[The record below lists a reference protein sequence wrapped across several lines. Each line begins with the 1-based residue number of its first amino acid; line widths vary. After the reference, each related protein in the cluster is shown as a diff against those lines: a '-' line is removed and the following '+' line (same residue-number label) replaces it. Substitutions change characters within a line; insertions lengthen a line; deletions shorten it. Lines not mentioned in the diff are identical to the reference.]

1 MMRIKSAFLALKKRF
16 LFSVLLLIQITFGLA
31 TITSSINVFYNL
43 HHLNDKSSSVLN
55 VDKTYLINFETTA
68 DRLQSKKFNK
78 EQIQE
83 VYKTIQQNKDV
94 ISYGTYEQ
102 RVIEIESSNRP
113 LQTSMITDLKH
124 KTFRDDRPT
133 IKTIFVD
140 ENYYKML
147 HLPLK
152 SEEGF
157 LHEDFKKNSEE
168 KTKVLMGSYFKKYF
182 QVGDTINNQ
191 YTIIGFLPENKFIVN
206 NNNPL
211 NAYLKLD
218 YAMIMP
224 MSSNRYEKYEAMFL
238 RLHQSTV
245 LYLRKDADV
254 KKLEESILLKG
265 NDGTFY
271 LKSLGNEINE
281 GVTLDSYS
289 EIPQLIVGILFVL
302 FSIVG
307 IVVTTIISILM
318 RKREFGIKIAFG
330 ESKFGMFIQI
340 VLENII
346 VAIVGLGMSLVY
358 FSWRYGALLQMSKDI
373 KTATVLDFKLD
384 MPILFLV
391 FLFLL
396 MIIIVSNVIVFL
408 YIRKLEP
415 KTLIGGME

>member
-55 VDKTYLINFETTA
+55 VDKTYLVTFERTT
-68 DRLQSKKFNK
+68 DRLQSNQFNK
-78 EQIQE
+78 EQIQA
-83 VYKTIQQNKDV
+83 VYNTIHQNKDV
-94 ISYGTYEQ
+94 ISYGTYEESL
-102 RVIEIESSNRP
+102 IEIESSNRP
-113 LQTSMITDLKH
+113 LQNSMIADLKH
-124 KTFRDDRPT
+124 KTFHDERPT
-133 IKTIFVD
+133 VQTIVVD
-140 ENYYKML
+140 ENYYKLL

-152 SEEGF
+152 PEEVF
-157 LHEDFKKNSEE
+157 LHEDFQKNSED

-191 YTIIGFLPENKFIVN
+191 YTIIGFLPENKFIVDN
-206 NNNPL
+206 NSTNV
-211 NAYLKLD
+211 YLKLD

-224 MSSNRYEKYEAMFL
+224 MSFDRYENYEGMFL

-245 LYLRKDADV
+245 LHLQKDADI
-254 KKLEESILLKG
+254 KKLEESIQLKG
-265 NDGTFY
+265 NGGTFP
-271 LKSLGNEINE
+271 LKNLGDEINIDF
-281 GVTLDSYS
+281 TLNSYS
-289 EIPQLIVGILFVL
+289 EIPQLIIGILFIL

-307 IVVTTIISILM
+307 IVVTTIVSILM
-318 RKREFGIKIAFG
+318 RKREFGIKIVFG

-358 FSWRYGALLQMSKDI
+358 FSWRYGRLLQMSKDF
-373 KTATVLDFKLD
+373 KVASVLDFKLD

-396 MIIIVSNVIVFL
+396 LIIVVSNVIVFL
-408 YIRKLEP
+408 FIRKLEP

>member
-1 MMRIKSAFLALKKRF
+1 MRIKSAFIALKKRF

-43 HHLNDKSSSVLN
+43 NYLNDKSSSVLN
-55 VDKTYLINFETTA
+55 GDKTYLVTFEMTT
-68 DRLQSKKFNK
+68 DRLQSNQFNK
-78 EQIQE
+78 EKIQA
-83 VYKTIQQNKDV
+83 VYNTIHQNKDV
-94 ISYGTYEQ
+94 ISYGTYEE

-113 LQTSMITDLKH
+113 FQNSMITDLKH
-124 KTFRDDRPT
+124 KTFHDERPT

-152 SEEGF
+152 PEEGF
-157 LHEDFKKNSEE
+157 SYDDFQKNSEE

-191 YTIIGFLPENKFIVN
+191 YTITGFLPENKFIVN
-206 NNNPL
+206 NNTANT
-211 NAYLKLD
+211 YLKLD

-224 MSSNRYEKYEAMFL
+224 MSFDRFEKYEAMFL

-245 LYLRKDADV
+245 LYLQKGADV
-254 KKLEESILLKG
+254 KKLEESIQLKG
-265 NDGTFY
+265 NGGTFH
-271 LKSLGNEINE
+271 LKSLGDEINE
-281 GVTLDSYS
+281 DVTLNGYS
-289 EIPQLIVGILFVL
+289 EIPQLIVGILFIV

-307 IVVTTIISILM
+307 IVVTTIVSILM

-346 VAIVGLGMSLVY
+346 VAITGLGMSIAY
-358 FSWRYGALLQMSKDI
+358 FSWRYGVLLQMSKDL
-373 KTATVLDFKLD
+373 KEATVLDFKLD

-396 MIIIVSNVIVFL
+396 LIIIVSNVTVFL
-408 YIRKLEP
+408 FIRKLEP

>member
-55 VDKTYLINFETTA
+55 VDKTYLVTFERTT
-68 DRLQSKKFNK
+68 DRLQSNQFNK
-78 EQIQE
+78 EQIQA
-83 VYKTIQQNKDV
+83 VYNTIHQNKDV
-94 ISYGTYEQ
+94 ISYGTYEESL
-102 RVIEIESSNRP
+102 IEIESSNRP
-113 LQTSMITDLKH
+113 LQNSMIADLKH
-124 KTFRDDRPT
+124 KTFHDERPT
-133 IKTIFVD
+133 VQTIVVD
-140 ENYYKML
+140 ENYYKLL

-152 SEEGF
+152 PEEVF
-157 LHEDFKKNSEE
+157 LHEDFQKNSED

-191 YTIIGFLPENKFIVN
+191 YTIIGFLPENKFIVDN
-206 NNNPL
+206 NSTNV
-211 NAYLKLD
+211 YLKLD

-224 MSSNRYEKYEAMFL
+224 MSFDRYENYEGMFL

-245 LYLRKDADV
+245 LHLQKDADI
-254 KKLEESILLKG
+254 KKLEESIQLKG
-265 NDGTFY
+265 NGGTFH
-271 LKSLGNEINE
+271 LKNLGDEINID
-281 GVTLDSYS
+281 VTLNSYS
-289 EIPQLIVGILFVL
+289 EIPQLIIGILFIL

-307 IVVTTIISILM
+307 IVVTTIVSILM
-318 RKREFGIKIAFG
+318 RKREFGIRIVFG

-346 VAIVGLGMSLVY
+346 VAIAGLGMSLVY
-358 FSWRYGALLQMSKDI
+358 FSWRYGRLLQMSKDF
-373 KTATVLDFKLD
+373 KVASVLDFKLN
-384 MPILFLV
+384 MPIIFLV

-396 MIIIVSNVIVFL
+396 LIIIVSNFIVFL
-408 YIRKLEP
+408 FIRKLEP

>member
-1 MMRIKSAFLALKKRF
+1 MMRIKSAFIALKKRF

-55 VDKTYLINFETTA
+55 VDKTYLVTFERTT
-68 DRLQSKKFNK
+68 DRLQSNQFNK
-78 EQIQE
+78 EQIQA
-83 VYKTIQQNKDV
+83 VYNTIHQNKDV
-94 ISYGTYEQ
+94 ISYGTYEESL
-102 RVIEIESSNRP
+102 IEIESSNRP
-113 LQTSMITDLKH
+113 LQNSMIDDLKH
-124 KTFRDDRPT
+124 KTFHDERPT
-133 IKTIFVD
+133 VQTIVVD
-140 ENYYKML
+140 ENYYQLL

-152 SEEGF
+152 PEEVF
-157 LHEDFKKNSEE
+157 LHEDFQKNSED

-206 NNNPL
+206 NNSTNV
-211 NAYLKLD
+211 YLKLD

-224 MSSNRYEKYEAMFL
+224 MSSDRYENYEGMFL

-245 LYLRKDADV
+245 LHLQKDADI
-254 KKLEESILLKG
+254 KKLEESIQLKG
-265 NDGTFY
+265 NGGTFH
-271 LKSLGNEINE
+271 LKNLGDEINID
-281 GVTLDSYS
+281 VTLNSYS
-289 EIPQLIVGILFVL
+289 EIPQLIIGILFIL

-307 IVVTTIISILM
+307 IVVTTIVSILM
-318 RKREFGIKIAFG
+318 RKREFGIKIVFG

-346 VAIVGLGMSLVY
+346 VAIAGLGISLFY
-358 FSWRYGALLQMSKDI
+358 FSWRYGRLLQMSKDF
-373 KTATVLDFKLD
+373 KVASVLDFKLN
-384 MPILFLV
+384 MPIIFLV

-396 MIIIVSNVIVFL
+396 LIIIVSNVIVFL
-408 YIRKLEP
+408 FIRKLEP

>member
-55 VDKTYLINFETTA
+55 VDKTYLVTFERTT
-68 DRLQSKKFNK
+68 DRLQSNQFNK
-78 EQIQE
+78 EQIQA
-83 VYKTIQQNKDV
+83 VYNTIHQNKDV
-94 ISYGTYEQ
+94 ISYGTYEESL
-102 RVIEIESSNRP
+102 IEIESSNRP
-113 LQTSMITDLKH
+113 LQNSMIADLKH
-124 KTFRDDRPT
+124 KTFHDERPT
-133 IKTIFVD
+133 VQTIVVD
-140 ENYYKML
+140 ENYYKLL

-152 SEEGF
+152 PEEVF
-157 LHEDFKKNSEE
+157 LHEDFQKNSED

-206 NNNPL
+206 NNSTNV
-211 NAYLKLD
+211 YLKLD

-224 MSSNRYEKYEAMFL
+224 MSSDRYENYEGMFL

-245 LYLRKDADV
+245 LHLQKDADI
-254 KKLEESILLKG
+254 KKLEESIQLKG
-265 NDGTFY
+265 NGGTFH
-271 LKSLGNEINE
+271 LKNLGAEINIDI
-281 GVTLDSYS
+281 TLNGYS
-289 EIPQLIVGILFVL
+289 EIPQLIIGILFIL

-307 IVVTTIISILM
+307 IVVTTIVSILM
-318 RKREFGIKIAFG
+318 RKREFGIKIVFG

-346 VAIVGLGMSLVY
+346 VAIAGLGMSLVY
-358 FSWRYGALLQMSKDI
+358 FSWRYGRLLQMSKDF
-373 KTATVLDFKLD
+373 KVASVLDFKLN
-384 MPILFLV
+384 MPIIFLV

-396 MIIIVSNVIVFL
+396 LIIVVSNFIVFL
-408 YIRKLEP
+408 FIRKLEP
-415 KTLIGGME
+415 KILIGGME

>member
-1 MMRIKSAFLALKKRF
+1 MRIKSAFLALKKRF

-43 HHLNDKSSSVLN
+43 YHLNDKSSSVLN
-55 VDKTYLINFETTA
+55 VDKTYLVTFERAT
-68 DRLQSKKFNK
+68 DRLQSNQFNK
-78 EQIQE
+78 EQIQA
-83 VYKTIQQNKDV
+83 VYNTIHQNKDV
-94 ISYGTYEQ
+94 ISYGTYEESL
-102 RVIEIESSNRP
+102 IEIESSNRP
-113 LQTSMITDLKH
+113 LQNSMIADLKH
-124 KTFRDDRPT
+124 KTFHDERPT
-133 IKTIFVD
+133 VQTIVVD
-140 ENYYKML
+140 ENYYKLL

-152 SEEGF
+152 PEEVF
-157 LHEDFKKNSEE
+157 LHEDFQKNSED

-191 YTIIGFLPENKFIVN
+191 YTIIGFLPENKFIVDN
-206 NNNPL
+206 NSTNV
-211 NAYLKLD
+211 YLKLD

-224 MSSNRYEKYEAMFL
+224 MSFDRYENYEGMFL

-245 LYLRKDADV
+245 LHLQKDADI
-254 KKLEESILLKG
+254 KKLEESIQLKG
-265 NDGTFY
+265 NGGTFH
-271 LKSLGNEINE
+271 LKNLGDEINIDF
-281 GVTLDSYS
+281 TLNSYS
-289 EIPQLIVGILFVL
+289 EIPQLIIGILFIL

-307 IVVTTIISILM
+307 IVVTTIVSILM
-318 RKREFGIKIAFG
+318 RKREFGIKIVFG

-358 FSWRYGALLQMSKDI
+358 FSWRYGRLLQMSKDF
-373 KTATVLDFKLD
+373 KVASVLDFKLD

-396 MIIIVSNVIVFL
+396 LIIVVSNVIVFL
-408 YIRKLEP
+408 FIRKLEP

>member
-1 MMRIKSAFLALKKRF
+1 MMRIKSAFIALKKRF

-43 HHLNDKSSSVLN
+43 HYLNDKSSSVLN
-55 VDKTYLINFETTA
+55 VDKTYLVTFEMTT
-68 DRLQSKKFNK
+68 DRLQSNQFNEEK
-78 EQIQE
+78 IQA
-83 VYKTIQQNKDV
+83 VYNTIHQNKDV
-94 ISYGTYEQ
+94 ISYGTYEE

-113 LQTSMITDLKH
+113 FQNSMITDLKH
-124 KTFRDDRPT
+124 KTFHDERPT

-152 SEEGF
+152 PEEGF
-157 LHEDFKKNSEE
+157 SHDDFQKNSEE
-168 KTKVLMGSYFKKYF
+168 KIKVLMGSYFKKYF

-191 YTIIGFLPENKFIVN
+191 YTITGFLPENKFIVN
-206 NNNPL
+206 NNMTNT
-211 NAYLKLD
+211 YLKLD

-224 MSSNRYEKYEAMFL
+224 MSFDRFEKYEAMFL

-245 LYLRKDADV
+245 LYLQKGADV
-254 KKLEESILLKG
+254 KKLEDSIQLKG
-265 NDGTFY
+265 NGGTFH
-271 LKSLGNEINE
+271 LKSLGDEINE
-281 GVTLDSYS
+281 DVTLNGYS
-289 EIPQLIVGILFVL
+289 EIPQLIVGILFIV

-307 IVVTTIISILM
+307 IVVTTIVSILM

-340 VLENII
+340 LLENII
-346 VAIVGLGMSLVY
+346 VAITGLGMSIAY
-358 FSWRYGALLQMSKDI
+358 FSWRYGVLLQMSKDL
-373 KTATVLDFKLD
+373 KEATVLDFKLD

-396 MIIIVSNVIVFL
+396 LIIIVSNVIVFL
-408 YIRKLEP
+408 FIRKLEP

>member
-1 MMRIKSAFLALKKRF
+1 MMKIKSAFLALKKRL

-68 DRLQSKKFNK
+68 DRSQSNKFNK

-113 LQTSMITDLKH
+113 LQTSMINDLKH
-124 KTFRDDRPT
+124 KTYHDDRPT

-140 ENYYKML
+140 ENYYKLL

-152 SEEGF
+152 FEEGF
-157 LHEDFKKNSEE
+157 LHEDFQKNSEE

-191 YTIIGFLPENKFIVN
+191 YTITGFLPENKFIVN
-206 NNNPL
+206 NNTTNT
-211 NAYLKLD
+211 YLKLD

-245 LYLRKDADV
+245 LYLQKGADI
-254 KKLEESILLKG
+254 KKLEESIQLKG

-271 LKSLGNEINE
+271 LKSLGEEINE

-289 EIPQLIVGILFVL
+289 EIPQLIVGILFIL

-373 KTATVLDFKLD
+373 KTVTVLDFKLD
-384 MPILFLV
+384 MPILLLV

-396 MIIIVSNVIVFL
+396 LIIVVSNVIVFL
-408 YIRKLEP
+408 FIRKLEP

>member
-1 MMRIKSAFLALKKRF
+1 MMRIKSAFLALKKRL

-68 DRLQSKKFNK
+68 DRSQSNKFNK

-113 LQTSMITDLKH
+113 LQTSMINDLKH
-124 KTFRDDRPT
+124 KTYHDDRPT

-140 ENYYKML
+140 ENYYKLL

-152 SEEGF
+152 FEEGF
-157 LHEDFKKNSEE
+157 LHEDFQKNSEE

-191 YTIIGFLPENKFIVN
+191 YTITGFLPENKFIVN
-206 NNNPL
+206 NNTTNT
-211 NAYLKLD
+211 YLKLD

-238 RLHQSTV
+238 ILHQSTV
-245 LYLRKDADV
+245 LYLQKGADI
-254 KKLEESILLKG
+254 KKLEESIQLKG

-271 LKSLGNEINE
+271 LKSLGEEINE

-289 EIPQLIVGILFVL
+289 EIPQLIVGILFIL

-373 KTATVLDFKLD
+373 KTVTVLDFKLD

-396 MIIIVSNVIVFL
+396 LIIVVSNVIVFL
-408 YIRKLEP
+408 FIRKLEP

>member
-1 MMRIKSAFLALKKRF
+1 MRIKSAFIALKKRF

-43 HHLNDKSSSVLN
+43 NYLNDKSSSVLN
-55 VDKTYLINFETTA
+55 GDKTYLVTFEMTT
-68 DRLQSKKFNK
+68 DRLQSNQFNK
-78 EQIQE
+78 EKIQA
-83 VYKTIQQNKDV
+83 VYNTIHQNKDV
-94 ISYGTYEQ
+94 ISYGTNEE

-113 LQTSMITDLKH
+113 FQNSMITDLKH
-124 KTFRDDRPT
+124 KTFHDERPT

-152 SEEGF
+152 PEEGF
-157 LHEDFKKNSEE
+157 SYDDFQKNSEE

-191 YTIIGFLPENKFIVN
+191 YTITGFLPENKFIVN
-206 NNNPL
+206 NNTTNT
-211 NAYLKLD
+211 YLKLD

-224 MSSNRYEKYEAMFL
+224 MSFDRFEKYEAMFL

-245 LYLRKDADV
+245 LYLQKGADV
-254 KKLEESILLKG
+254 KKLEESIQLKG
-265 NDGTFY
+265 NGGTFH
-271 LKSLGNEINE
+271 LKSLGDEINE
-281 GVTLDSYS
+281 DVTLNGYS
-289 EIPQLIVGILFVL
+289 EIPQLIVGILFIV

-307 IVVTTIISILM
+307 IVVTTIVSILM

-346 VAIVGLGMSLVY
+346 VAITGLGMSIAY
-358 FSWRYGALLQMSKDI
+358 FSWRYGVLLQMSKDL
-373 KTATVLDFKLD
+373 KEATVLDFKLD

-396 MIIIVSNVIVFL
+396 LIIIVSNVTVFL
-408 YIRKLEP
+408 FIRKLEP

>member
-1 MMRIKSAFLALKKRF
+1 MRIKSAFIALKKRF

-43 HHLNDKSSSVLN
+43 NYLNDKSSSVLN
-55 VDKTYLINFETTA
+55 GDKTYLVTFEMTT
-68 DRLQSKKFNK
+68 DRLQSNQFNK
-78 EQIQE
+78 EKIQA
-83 VYKTIQQNKDV
+83 VYNTIHQNKDV
-94 ISYGTYEQ
+94 ISYGTYEE

-113 LQTSMITDLKH
+113 FQNSMITDLKH
-124 KTFRDDRPT
+124 KTFHDERPT

-152 SEEGF
+152 PEEGF
-157 LHEDFKKNSEE
+157 SYDDFQKNSEE

-191 YTIIGFLPENKFIVN
+191 YTITGFLPENKFIVN
-206 NNNPL
+206 NNTTNT
-211 NAYLKLD
+211 YLKLD

-224 MSSNRYEKYEAMFL
+224 MSFDRFEKYEAMFL

-245 LYLRKDADV
+245 LYLQKGTDV
-254 KKLEESILLKG
+254 KKLEESIQLKG
-265 NDGTFY
+265 NGGTFH
-271 LKSLGNEINE
+271 LKSLGDEINE
-281 GVTLDSYS
+281 DVTLNGYS
-289 EIPQLIVGILFVL
+289 EIPQLIVGILFIV

-307 IVVTTIISILM
+307 IVVTTIVSILM

-346 VAIVGLGMSLVY
+346 VAITGLGMSIAY
-358 FSWRYGALLQMSKDI
+358 FSWRYGVLLQMSKDL
-373 KTATVLDFKLD
+373 KEATVLDFKLD

-396 MIIIVSNVIVFL
+396 LIIIVSNVTVFL
-408 YIRKLEP
+408 FIRKLEP

>member
-1 MMRIKSAFLALKKRF
+1 MRIKSAFIALKKRF

-43 HHLNDKSSSVLN
+43 HYLNDKSSSVLN
-55 VDKTYLINFETTA
+55 VDKTYLVTFERTT
-68 DRLQSKKFNK
+68 DRLQSNPFNK
-78 EQIQE
+78 EKIRAI
-83 VYKTIQQNKDV
+83 YNTIHQNKDV
-94 ISYGTYEQ
+94 ISYGTYEE

-113 LQTSMITDLKH
+113 FQNSMITDLKH
-124 KTFRDDRPT
+124 KTFHDERPT

-152 SEEGF
+152 PEEGF
-157 LHEDFKKNSEE
+157 SHDDFQKNSEE

-182 QVGDTINNQ
+182 QVGDTMNNQ
-191 YTIIGFLPENKFIVN
+191 YTITGFLPENKFIVN
-206 NNNPL
+206 NNTTNT
-211 NAYLKLD
+211 YLKLD
-218 YAMIMP
+218 YAMILP
-224 MSSNRYEKYEAMFL
+224 MSFDRFEKYEAMFL

-245 LYLRKDADV
+245 LYLQKGADV
-254 KKLEESILLKG
+254 KKLEESIQLKG
-265 NDGTFY
+265 NGGTFH
-271 LKSLGNEINE
+271 LKSLGDEINE
-281 GVTLDSYS
+281 DVTLNGYS
-289 EIPQLIVGILFVL
+289 EIPQLIVGILFIV

-307 IVVTTIISILM
+307 IVVTTIVSILM
-318 RKREFGIKIAFG
+318 RKREFGIKIVFG

-346 VAIVGLGMSLVY
+346 VAITGLGMSIAY
-358 FSWRYGALLQMSKDI
+358 FSWRYGVLLQMSKDL
-373 KTATVLDFKLD
+373 KEATVLDFKLD

-396 MIIIVSNVIVFL
+396 LIIIVSNVIVFL
-408 YIRKLEP
+408 FIRKLEP

>member
-1 MMRIKSAFLALKKRF
+1 MRIKSAFLALKKRF

-55 VDKTYLINFETTA
+55 ADKTYLVTFEMTT
-68 DRLQSKKFNK
+68 DKLQSNKFNK

-83 VYKTIQQNKDV
+83 VYKTFQQNKDV
-94 ISYGTYEQ
+94 ISYGTYET

-113 LQTSMITDLKH
+113 FQNSMITDLKH

-133 IKTIFVD
+133 ITTIFVD

-147 HLPLK
+147 QLPLK

-157 LHEDFKKNSEE
+157 LHEDFQKNSEE

-191 YTIIGFLPENKFIVN
+191 YTITGFLPENKFIVN
-206 NNNPL
+206 NNTT
-211 NAYLKLD
+211 NAYSKLD
-218 YAMIMP
+218 YVMIIP
-224 MSSNRYEKYEAMFL
+224 MSSNRVEKYEAMFL

-254 KKLEESILLKG
+254 KKLEESIQLKG
-265 NDGTFY
+265 NGGTFY
-271 LKSLGNEINE
+271 LKNLGDEINE
-281 GVTLDSYS
+281 DVTFNSYS
-289 EIPQLIVGILFVL
+289 EIPQLIVGILFIL

-358 FSWRYGALLQMSKDI
+358 FSWRYGVLLQMSKDL
-373 KTATVLDFKLD
+373 KESTVLDFKLN

-396 MIIIVSNVIVFL
+396 LIIVVSNVIVFL
-408 YIRKLEP
+408 FIRKLEP

>member
-1 MMRIKSAFLALKKRF
+1 MRIKSAFIALKKRF

-43 HHLNDKSSSVLN
+43 HYLNDKSSSVLN
-55 VDKTYLINFETTA
+55 VDKTYLVTFEMTT
-68 DRLQSKKFNK
+68 DRLQSNQFNK
-78 EQIQE
+78 EKIQA
-83 VYKTIQQNKDV
+83 VYNTIHQNKDV
-94 ISYGTYEQ
+94 ISYGTYEE

-113 LQTSMITDLKH
+113 FQNSMITDLKH
-124 KTFRDDRPT
+124 KTFHDERPT

-152 SEEGF
+152 PEEGF
-157 LHEDFKKNSEE
+157 SYDDFQKNSEE

-191 YTIIGFLPENKFIVN
+191 YTITGFLPENKFIVN
-206 NNNPL
+206 NNTTNT
-211 NAYLKLD
+211 YLKLD

-224 MSSNRYEKYEAMFL
+224 MSFDRFEKYEAMFL

-245 LYLRKDADV
+245 LYLQKGADV
-254 KKLEESILLKG
+254 KKLEESIQLKG
-265 NDGTFY
+265 NGGTFH
-271 LKSLGNEINE
+271 LKSLGDEINE
-281 GVTLDSYS
+281 DVTLNGYS
-289 EIPQLIVGILFVL
+289 EIPQLIVGILFIV

-307 IVVTTIISILM
+307 IVVTTIVSILM

-346 VAIVGLGMSLVY
+346 VAITGLGMSIAY
-358 FSWRYGALLQMSKDI
+358 FSWRYGVLLQMSKDL
-373 KTATVLDFKLD
+373 KEATVLDFKLD

-396 MIIIVSNVIVFL
+396 LIIIVSNVIVFL
-408 YIRKLEP
+408 FIRKIEP

>member
-1 MMRIKSAFLALKKRF
+1 MMRIKSAFLALKKRL

-68 DRLQSKKFNK
+68 DRSQSNKFNK

-113 LQTSMITDLKH
+113 LQTSMINDLKH
-124 KTFRDDRPT
+124 KTYHDDRPT

-140 ENYYKML
+140 ENYYKLL

-152 SEEGF
+152 FEEGF
-157 LHEDFKKNSEE
+157 LHEDFQKNSEE

-182 QVGDTINNQ
+182 QVGDTINNR
-191 YTIIGFLPENKFIVN
+191 YTITGFLPENKFIVN
-206 NNNPL
+206 NNTTNT
-211 NAYLKLD
+211 YLKLD

-245 LYLRKDADV
+245 LYLQKGADI
-254 KKLEESILLKG
+254 KKLEESIQLKG

-271 LKSLGNEINE
+271 LKSLGEEINE
-281 GVTLDSYS
+281 GITLDSYS
-289 EIPQLIVGILFVL
+289 EIPQLIVGILFIL

-373 KTATVLDFKLD
+373 KTVTVLDFKLD

-396 MIIIVSNVIVFL
+396 LIIVVSNVIVFL
-408 YIRKLEP
+408 FIRKLEP

>member
-1 MMRIKSAFLALKKRF
+1 MMRIKSAFIALKKRF

-43 HHLNDKSSSVLN
+43 HYLNDKSSSVLN
-55 VDKTYLINFETTA
+55 VDKTYLVTFERTT
-68 DRLQSKKFNK
+68 DRLQSNPFNK
-78 EQIQE
+78 EKIRAI
-83 VYKTIQQNKDV
+83 YNTIHQNKDV
-94 ISYGTYEQ
+94 ISYGTYEE

-113 LQTSMITDLKH
+113 FQNSMITDLKH
-124 KTFRDDRPT
+124 KTFHDERPT

-152 SEEGF
+152 PEEGF
-157 LHEDFKKNSEE
+157 SHDDFQKNSEE

-182 QVGDTINNQ
+182 QVGDTMNNQ
-191 YTIIGFLPENKFIVN
+191 YTITGFLPENKFIVN
-206 NNNPL
+206 NNMTNT
-211 NAYLKLD
+211 YLKLD
-218 YAMIMP
+218 YAMILP
-224 MSSNRYEKYEAMFL
+224 MSFDRFEKYEAMFL

-245 LYLRKDADV
+245 LYLQKGADV
-254 KKLEESILLKG
+254 KKLEESIQLKG
-265 NDGTFY
+265 NGGTFH
-271 LKSLGNEINE
+271 LKSLGDEINE
-281 GVTLDSYS
+281 DVTLNGYS
-289 EIPQLIVGILFVL
+289 EIPQLIVGILFIV

-307 IVVTTIISILM
+307 IVVTTIVSILM

-346 VAIVGLGMSLVY
+346 VAITGLGMSIAY
-358 FSWRYGALLQMSKDI
+358 FSWRYGVLLQMSKDL
-373 KTATVLDFKLD
+373 KEATVLDFKLD

-396 MIIIVSNVIVFL
+396 LIIIVSNVIVFL
-408 YIRKLEP
+408 FIKKLEP

>member
-1 MMRIKSAFLALKKRF
+1 MRIKSAFIALKKRF

-43 HHLNDKSSSVLN
+43 NYLNDKSSSVLN
-55 VDKTYLINFETTA
+55 GDKTYLVTFEMTT
-68 DRLQSKKFNK
+68 DRLQGNQFNK
-78 EQIQE
+78 EKIQA
-83 VYKTIQQNKDV
+83 VYNTIHQNKDV
-94 ISYGTYEQ
+94 ISYGTYEE

-113 LQTSMITDLKH
+113 FQNSMITDLKN
-124 KTFRDDRPT
+124 KTFHDERPT

-152 SEEGF
+152 PEEGF
-157 LHEDFKKNSEE
+157 SYDDFQKNSEE

-191 YTIIGFLPENKFIVN
+191 YTITGFLPENKFIVN
-206 NNNPL
+206 NNTTNT
-211 NAYLKLD
+211 YLKLD

-224 MSSNRYEKYEAMFL
+224 MSFDRFEKYEAMFL

-245 LYLRKDADV
+245 LYLQKGADV
-254 KKLEESILLKG
+254 KKLEESIQLKG
-265 NDGTFY
+265 NGGTFH
-271 LKSLGNEINE
+271 LKSLGDEINE
-281 GVTLDSYS
+281 DVTLNGYS
-289 EIPQLIVGILFVL
+289 EIPQLIVGILFIV

-307 IVVTTIISILM
+307 IVVTTIVSILM

-346 VAIVGLGMSLVY
+346 VAITGLGMSIAY
-358 FSWRYGALLQMSKDI
+358 FSWRYGVLLQMSKDL
-373 KTATVLDFKLD
+373 KEATVLDFKLD

-396 MIIIVSNVIVFL
+396 LIIIVSNVTVFL
-408 YIRKLEP
+408 FIRKLEP

>member
-68 DRLQSKKFNK
+68 DRSQSKKFNK

-113 LQTSMITDLKH
+113 LQTSMINDLKH
-124 KTFRDDRPT
+124 KTYHDDRPT

-140 ENYYKML
+140 ENYYKLL

-152 SEEGF
+152 FEEGF
-157 LHEDFKKNSEE
+157 LHEDFQKNSEE

-191 YTIIGFLPENKFIVN
+191 YTITGFLPENKFIVN
-206 NNNPL
+206 NNTTNT
-211 NAYLKLD
+211 YLKLD

-245 LYLRKDADV
+245 LYLQKGADI
-254 KKLEESILLKG
+254 KKLEESIQLKG

-271 LKSLGNEINE
+271 LKSLGEEINE

-289 EIPQLIVGILFVL
+289 EIPQLIVGILFIL

-384 MPILFLV
+384 MPILLLV

-396 MIIIVSNVIVFL
+396 LIIIVSNVIVFL
-408 YIRKLEP
+408 FIRKLEP
-415 KTLIGGME
+415 KTLIGGMEE

>member
-1 MMRIKSAFLALKKRF
+1 MRIKSAFIALKKRF

-43 HHLNDKSSSVLN
+43 HYLNDKSSSVLN
-55 VDKTYLINFETTA
+55 VDKTYLVTFEMTT
-68 DRLQSKKFNK
+68 DRLQSNQFNK
-78 EQIQE
+78 EKIQA
-83 VYKTIQQNKDV
+83 VYNTIHQNKDV
-94 ISYGTYEQ
+94 ISYGTYEE

-113 LQTSMITDLKH
+113 FQNSMITDLKH
-124 KTFRDDRPT
+124 KTFHDERPT

-152 SEEGF
+152 PEEGF
-157 LHEDFKKNSEE
+157 SHDDFQKNSEE
-168 KTKVLMGSYFKKYF
+168 KTKILMGSYFKKYF

-191 YTIIGFLPENKFIVN
+191 YTITGFLPENKFIVN
-206 NNNPL
+206 NNTTNT
-211 NAYLKLD
+211 YLKLD

-224 MSSNRYEKYEAMFL
+224 MSFDKFEKYEAMFL

-245 LYLRKDADV
+245 LYLQKGADV
-254 KKLEESILLKG
+254 KKLEESIQLKG
-265 NDGTFY
+265 NDGTFH
-271 LKSLGNEINE
+271 LKNLGDEINE
-281 GVTLDSYS
+281 DVTLNGYS
-289 EIPQLIVGILFVL
+289 EIPQLIVGILFIV

-307 IVVTTIISILM
+307 IVVTTIVSILM

-346 VAIVGLGMSLVY
+346 VAITGLGMSIAY
-358 FSWRYGALLQMSKDI
+358 FSWRYGVLLQMSKDL
-373 KTATVLDFKLD
+373 KEATVLDFKLD

-396 MIIIVSNVIVFL
+396 LIIIVSNVIVFL
-408 YIRKLEP
+408 FIRKLEP

>member
-1 MMRIKSAFLALKKRF
+1 MMRIKSAFLALKKRL

-68 DRLQSKKFNK
+68 DRSQSNKFNK

-113 LQTSMITDLKH
+113 LQTSMINDLKH
-124 KTFRDDRPT
+124 KTYHDDRPT

-140 ENYYKML
+140 ENYYKLL

-152 SEEGF
+152 FEEGF
-157 LHEDFKKNSEE
+157 LHEDFQKNSEE

-191 YTIIGFLPENKFIVN
+191 YTITGFLPENKFIVN
-206 NNNPL
+206 NNTTNT
-211 NAYLKLD
+211 YLKLD

-224 MSSNRYEKYEAMFL
+224 MSSNRYENYEGMFL

-245 LYLRKDADV
+245 LHLRKDADV
-254 KKLEESILLKG
+254 KKLEKSIQLKG
-265 NDGTFY
+265 NGGTFY
-271 LKSLGNEINE
+271 LKNLGDEINID
-281 GVTLDSYS
+281 VTLNSYS
-289 EIPQLIVGILFVL
+289 EIPQLIVGILFIL

-318 RKREFGIKIAFG
+318 RKREFGIKIVFG

-340 VLENII
+340 VIENII
-346 VAIVGLGMSLVY
+346 VAIVGLGMSIAY
-358 FSWRYGALLQMSKDI
+358 FSWRYGTLLQMSKDF
-373 KTATVLDFKLD
+373 KAVSALDFKLD

-396 MIIIVSNVIVFL
+396 LIIVVSNVIVFL
-408 YIRKLEP
+408 FIRKLEP

>member
-1 MMRIKSAFLALKKRF
+1 MMRIKSVFLALKKRF

-55 VDKTYLINFETTA
+55 ADKTYLVTFEMTT
-68 DRLQSKKFNK
+68 DKLQSNKFNK

-94 ISYGTYEQ
+94 ISYGTYEA

-113 LQTSMITDLKH
+113 FQNSMITDLKH

-133 IKTIFVD
+133 ITTIFVD

-147 HLPLK
+147 QLPLK

-157 LHEDFKKNSEE
+157 LHEDFQKNSEE

-191 YTIIGFLPENKFIVN
+191 YTITGFLPENKFIVN
-206 NNNPL
+206 NNTT
-211 NAYLKLD
+211 NAYSKLD
-218 YAMIMP
+218 YVMIIP
-224 MSSNRYEKYEAMFL
+224 MSSNRVEKYEAMFL

-254 KKLEESILLKG
+254 KKLEESIQLKG
-265 NDGTFY
+265 NGGTFY
-271 LKSLGNEINE
+271 LKNLGDEINE
-281 GVTLDSYS
+281 DVTFNSYS
-289 EIPQLIVGILFVL
+289 EIPQLIVGILFIL

-358 FSWRYGALLQMSKDI
+358 FSWRYGVLLQMSKDL
-373 KTATVLDFKLD
+373 KESTVLDFKLN

-396 MIIIVSNVIVFL
+396 LIIVVSNVIVFL
-408 YIRKLEP
+408 FIRKLEP

>member
-1 MMRIKSAFLALKKRF
+1 MMRIKSAFLALKKRL

-68 DRLQSKKFNK
+68 DRSQSNKFNK

-113 LQTSMITDLKH
+113 LQTSMINDLKH
-124 KTFRDDRPT
+124 KTYHDDRPT

-140 ENYYKML
+140 ENYYKLL

-152 SEEGF
+152 FEEGF
-157 LHEDFKKNSEE
+157 LHEDFQKNSEE

-182 QVGDTINNQ
+182 QVGDTI
-191 YTIIGFLPENKFIVN
+191 TGFLPENKFIVN
-206 NNNPL
+206 NNTTNT
-211 NAYLKLD
+211 YLKLD

-245 LYLRKDADV
+245 LYLQKGADI
-254 KKLEESILLKG
+254 KKLEESIQLKG

-271 LKSLGNEINE
+271 LKSLGEEINE

-289 EIPQLIVGILFVL
+289 EIPQLIVGILFIL

-373 KTATVLDFKLD
+373 KTVTVLDFKLNL
-384 MPILFLV
+384 PILFLV

-396 MIIIVSNVIVFL
+396 LIIVVSNVIVFL
-408 YIRKLEP
+408 FIRKLEP

>member
-1 MMRIKSAFLALKKRF
+1 MRIKSAFLALKKRF

-55 VDKTYLINFETTA
+55 ADKTYLVTFEMTT
-68 DRLQSKKFNK
+68 DKLQSNKFNK

-94 ISYGTYEQ
+94 ISYGTYEA

-113 LQTSMITDLKH
+113 FQNSMITDLKH

-133 IKTIFVD
+133 ITTIFVD

-147 HLPLK
+147 QLPLK

-157 LHEDFKKNSEE
+157 LHEDFQKNSEE

-191 YTIIGFLPENKFIVN
+191 YTITGFLPENKFIVN
-206 NNNPL
+206 NNTT
-211 NAYLKLD
+211 NAYSKLD
-218 YAMIMP
+218 YVMIIP
-224 MSSNRYEKYEAMFL
+224 MSSNRVEKYEAMFL

-254 KKLEESILLKG
+254 KKLEESIQLKG
-265 NDGTFY
+265 NGGTFY
-271 LKSLGNEINE
+271 LKNLGNEINE
-281 GVTLDSYS
+281 DVTFNSYS
-289 EIPQLIVGILFVL
+289 EIPQLIVGILFIL

-358 FSWRYGALLQMSKDI
+358 FSWRYGVLLQMSKDL
-373 KTATVLDFKLD
+373 KESTVLDFKLN

-396 MIIIVSNVIVFL
+396 LIIVVSNVIVFL
-408 YIRKLEP
+408 FIRKLEP

>member
-55 VDKTYLINFETTA
+55 ADKTYLVTFEMTT
-68 DRLQSKKFNK
+68 DKLQSNKFNK

-83 VYKTIQQNKDV
+83 VYKTFQQNKDV
-94 ISYGTYEQ
+94 ISYGTYET

-113 LQTSMITDLKH
+113 FQNSMITDLKH

-133 IKTIFVD
+133 ITTIFVD

-147 HLPLK
+147 QLPLK

-157 LHEDFKKNSEE
+157 LHEDFQKNSEE

-191 YTIIGFLPENKFIVN
+191 YTITGFLPENKFIVN
-206 NNNPL
+206 NNTT
-211 NAYLKLD
+211 NAYSKLD
-218 YAMIMP
+218 YVMIIP
-224 MSSNRYEKYEAMFL
+224 MSSNRVEKYEAMFL

-254 KKLEESILLKG
+254 KKLEESIQLKG
-265 NDGTFY
+265 NGGTFY
-271 LKSLGNEINE
+271 LKNLGDEINE
-281 GVTLDSYS
+281 DVTFNSYS
-289 EIPQLIVGILFVL
+289 EIPQLIVGILFIL

-358 FSWRYGALLQMSKDI
+358 FSWRYGVLLQMSKDL
-373 KTATVLDFKLD
+373 KESTVLDFKLN

-396 MIIIVSNVIVFL
+396 LIIVVSNVIVFL
-408 YIRKLEP
+408 FIRKLEP

>member
-1 MMRIKSAFLALKKRF
+1 MRIKSAFLALKKRF

-55 VDKTYLINFETTA
+55 VDKTYLINFKTTA

-94 ISYGTYEQ
+94 ISYGTYEE

-113 LQTSMITDLKH
+113 LQTSMINDLKH
-124 KTFRDDRPT
+124 KTYHDDRPT

-140 ENYYKML
+140 ENYYKLL

-152 SEEGF
+152 FEEGF
-157 LHEDFKKNSEE
+157 LHEDFQKNSEE

-206 NNNPL
+206 NNTTNT
-211 NAYLKLD
+211 YLKLD

-245 LYLRKDADV
+245 LYLEKGADI
-254 KKLEESILLKG
+254 KKLEESIQLKG

-271 LKSLGNEINE
+271 LKSLGEEINE

-289 EIPQLIVGILFVL
+289 EIPQLIVGILFIL

-373 KTATVLDFKLD
+373 KTVTVLDFKLD

-396 MIIIVSNVIVFL
+396 LIIIVSNLIVFL
-408 YIRKLEP
+408 FIRKLEP
-415 KTLIGGME
+415 KTLIGVME

>member
-1 MMRIKSAFLALKKRF
+1 MRIKSAFIALKKRF

-43 HHLNDKSSSVLN
+43 HYLNDKSSSVLN
-55 VDKTYLINFETTA
+55 GDKTYLVTFEMTT
-68 DRLQSKKFNK
+68 DRLQSNQFNK
-78 EQIQE
+78 EKIQA
-83 VYKTIQQNKDV
+83 VYNTIHQNKDV
-94 ISYGTYEQ
+94 ISYGTYEE

-113 LQTSMITDLKH
+113 FQNSMITDLKH
-124 KTFRDDRPT
+124 KTVHDERPT

-152 SEEGF
+152 PEEGF
-157 LHEDFKKNSEE
+157 SYDDFQKNSEE

-191 YTIIGFLPENKFIVN
+191 YTITGFLPENKFIVN
-206 NNNPL
+206 NNTTNT
-211 NAYLKLD
+211 YLKLD
-218 YAMIMP
+218 YAMIIP
-224 MSSNRYEKYEAMFL
+224 MSFDRFEKYEAMFL

-245 LYLRKDADV
+245 LYLQKGADV
-254 KKLEESILLKG
+254 KKLEESIQLKG
-265 NDGTFY
+265 NGGTFH
-271 LKSLGNEINE
+271 LKSLGDEINE
-281 GVTLDSYS
+281 DVTLNGYS
-289 EIPQLIVGILFVL
+289 EIPQLIVGILFIV

-307 IVVTTIISILM
+307 IVVTTIVSILM

-346 VAIVGLGMSLVY
+346 VAITGLGMSIAY
-358 FSWRYGALLQMSKDI
+358 FSWRYGVLLQMSKDL
-373 KTATVLDFKLD
+373 KEATVLDFKLD

-396 MIIIVSNVIVFL
+396 LIIIVSNVIVFL
-408 YIRKLEP
+408 FIRKLEP